1 VLHGPRARGRME
13 PKQSDSNIFIST
25 GTEYYHPED
34 TEQEIRAGCSC
45 FTAKKSAKRST
56 SSENPRIPK
65 TSSQGST
72 RSFYN
77 DPSLH
82 LNKHLEPVVPIR
94 RGAPQTLTRVTSVS
108 HQNSSNSSTGS
119 GSGRKDSTGSG
130 SGSGPSAH
138 SSTICPAPADQGINL
153 PAIPRS

>member
-1 VLHGPRARGRME
+1 ME
-13 PKQSDSNIFIST
+13 SKQTDNNMFIST

-45 FTAKKSAKRST
+45 FTAHKSAKSAA
-56 SSENPRIPK
+56 SENPGIRK
-65 TSSQGST
+65 SSSQASI
-72 RSFYN
+72 RSLHN

-94 RGAPQTLTRVTSVS
+94 RGSTQPLKRVTDSVS
-108 HQNSSNSSTGS
+108 HQNSSKSSTGD
-119 GSGRKDSTGSG
+119 GSGRKSSTGSG
-130 SGSGPSAH
+130 SGSGTSAH
-138 SSTICPAPADQGINL
+138 SSTIFSAPADQGINL